1 MRLARCLG
9 MASLASELRSPP
21 PDEGFMVLVVED
33 DADTRDNLA
42 ALLRSEGFI
51 VSTADNGREAL
62 DWLRASDTLPDLIVL
77 DLMMPVMDG
86 REFRMQQVQDASL
99 ALIPVLVLSS
109 EPDIRG
115 EATALRVEVCF
126 SKPIDAKAL
135 LAEVRHLTPR
145 A

>member
-1 MRLARCLG
+1 
-9 MASLASELRSPP
+9 
-21 PDEGFMVLVVED
+21 MVLVVED

-42 ALLRSEGFI
+42 ALLRSDGFT
-51 VSTADNGREAL
+51 VTTADNGREAL

-86 REFRMQQVQDASL
+86 WQFRMEQVQDPSL

-115 EATALRVEVCF
+115 EATALRVEVCV

-135 LAEVRHLTPR
+135 LEEVRHMTPR
-145 A
+145 H